1 MKKLLASA
9 LAATVLSFG
18 IGSEMTAASAAEP
31 QAVTKSNILTMA
43 AVWKQTAAEYRA
55 LYYQGFNIAQKYVD
69 EAVAKKKKKDKP
81 LAVITDMDDTV
92 VIHDRYWAHLIANG
106 EEFFNDPVW
115 DKYIPTNSLLPAP
128 GALEFLNHCKEKGVE
143 VFYVTSRDQGEGTYE
158 MALGNLQSLGFP
170 YADKEHLTVLVDTS
184 NKEPRQKEITEK
196 YNVIVKLGD
205 SLNDFQRKYYIKK
218 DFEER
223 NLMTAMD
230 KDLFG
235 TKYII
240 MPNPTDGHWI
250 AAIFG
255 QSEPEDSEE
264 NRALW
269 QKTATRNAWGEK

>member
-1 MKKLLASA
+1 MKKLLVSALSIAVLGLGIGCEAAPASA
-9 LAATVLSFG
+9 EG
-18 IGSEMTAASAAEP
+18 Q

-69 EAVAKKKKKDKP
+69 EAAAKHKKKNIP
-81 LAVITDMDDTV
+81 LAVITDMDDTIV
-92 VIHDRYWAHLIANG
+92 LHDRYWAHLIANG

-115 DKYIPTNSLLPAP
+115 DKYIPTNSLIPAP
-128 GALEFLNHCKEKGVE
+128 GALDFLNHCKEKGVE

-158 MALGNLQSLGFP
+158 MALENLQKLGFP
-170 YADKEHLTVLVDTS
+170 YADREHLTVLVDTS
-184 NKEPRQKEITEK
+184 NKEPRQNEIAEK
-196 YNVIVKLGD
+196 FDVVVKLGD
-205 SLNDFQRKYYIKK
+205 SLNDFQRKYYIKNNV
-218 DFEER
+218 EER
-223 NLMTAMD
+223 NQVADKD

-235 TKYII
+235 TKYIV

-255 QSEPEDSEE
+255 QSEPEDTEE

-269 QKTATRNAWGEK
+269 HKTATKNQWEEK

>member
-1 MKKLLASA
+1 MKKFLVSALSIAVLGLGIGCEAAPASA
-9 LAATVLSFG
+9 EG
-18 IGSEMTAASAAEP
+18 Q

-69 EAVAKKKKKDKP
+69 EAVAKHKKKNKP
-81 LAVITDMDDTV
+81 LAVITDMDDTIV
-92 VIHDRYWAHLIANG
+92 LHDRYWAHLIANG

-115 DKYIPTNSLLPAP
+115 DKYIPTNTLIPAP
-128 GALEFLNHCKEKGVE
+128 GALDFLNHCKEKGVE

-158 MALGNLQSLGFP
+158 MALENLQKLGFP

-184 NKEPRQKEITEK
+184 NKEPRQNEIAEK
-196 YNVIVKLGD
+196 FDVVVKLGD
-205 SLNDFQRKYYIKK
+205 SLNDFQRKYYIKNNV
-218 DFEER
+218 EER
-223 NLMTAMD
+223 NQVADKD

-235 TKYII
+235 TKYIV

-255 QSEPEDSEE
+255 QSEPEDTEE
-264 NRALW
+264 NRVLW
-269 QKTATRNAWGEK
+269 HKTATRNQWEEK